1 LGSHSYRKTGRG
13 LVGKKKVSPGA
24 DRHEGGSHQN
34 PLYTGIKLS
43 KENIFINTHKA
54 SKHKIIFKNTD
65 Y

>member
-1 LGSHSYRKTGRG
+1 MLMTT
-13 LVGKKKVSPGA
+13 PFINIDEIEMN
-24 DRHEGGSHQN
+24 DRSHQN